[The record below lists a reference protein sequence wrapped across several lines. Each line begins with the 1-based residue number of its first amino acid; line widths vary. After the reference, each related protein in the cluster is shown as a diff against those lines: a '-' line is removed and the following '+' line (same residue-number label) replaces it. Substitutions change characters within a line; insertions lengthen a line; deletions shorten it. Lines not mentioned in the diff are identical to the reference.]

1 MYFLKK
7 LLSLSGNAASK
18 KFQDQEKPFL
28 DHLEDLRGTLF
39 KTILTLVIS
48 TVVAFVFYK
57 ELIEIVK
64 YPIIKANEGG
74 SADFDTSLSV
84 FSPVE
89 GFMSVIKICLYAGLI
104 SSFPLLLY
112 FIGEFVIPGL
122 NKKERKL
129 IIPVVFASFLLFA
142 TGVLFA
148 YFVVIPRALEFFY
161 TFNSGVAITTDLRF
175 KYTVSFVTMLCL
187 VFGLCFELPV
197 VVLTLVKLGLLD
209 SKMMRATRSYAIVAM
224 FVLAAV
230 ITPTPDIFTMS
241 LLAGPMVLLYEIC
254 IWLAWFMERKEAKR
268 ETAEKERER
277 ELLIAQIKAEKET
290 QEKEGNS
297 ASKPSEETETLEYDP
312 DNAVVYEDQNSDTAE
327 TSEESAAFDEYHSGL
342 DEHSE
347 PIDPKSDAVWG
358 YSDEAKG
365 GTVPEEAETYH
376 DDHGHHDDHGYYSDG
391 YYSGPTEELKR
402 ILHEELRE
410 DIKQEIIQEIKLEI
424 KNELKEELLKEFSDT
439 KNQEDSDQNN

>member
-7 LLSLSGNAASK
+7 LLSIGGNAASK

-39 KTILTLVIS
+39 KIISTLVIS
-48 TVVAFVFYK
+48 TIVAFVFYK
-57 ELIEIVK
+57 DLIEVVK
-64 YPIIKANEGG
+64 YPIIQANAGG
-74 SADFDTSLSV
+74 NADFDTSLSV

-89 GFMSVIKICLYAGLI
+89 GFMSVIKICLYTGLI
-104 SSFPLLLY
+104 ASFPLLLY
-112 FIGEFVIPGL
+112 FIGEFIIPGL
-122 NKKERKL
+122 NQKERKL
-129 IIPVVFASFLLFA
+129 IIPVVFASFILFA

-161 TFNSGVAITTDLRF
+161 TFNSGVEISTDLRF

-254 IWLAWFMERKEAKR
+254 IWLAWFMERKEAKK
-268 ETAEKERER
+268 EAAEKERER
-277 ELLIAQIKAEKET
+277 QLLIKQIQAEKEA

-297 ASKPSEETETLEYDP
+297 TRDSESTGPLEYDP
-312 DNAVVYEDQNSDTAE
+312 DNAVIYEDQNSDTVE

-342 DEHSE
+342 EEQSE
-347 PIDPKSDAVWG
+347 TVDPQSDAVWG

-365 GTVPEEAETYH
+365 GSVPEDYDTYH
-376 DDHGHHDDHGYYSDG
+376 GDHGYHDDHGYYSDG

-402 ILHEELRE
+402 ILREELRE
-410 DIKQEIIQEIKLEI
+410 EIKQEIIQEIKLEL
-424 KNELKEELLKEFSDT
+424 KTELKEELIKELSDI
-439 KNQEDSDQNN
+439 NEDQNPSSKS

>member
-7 LLSLSGNAASK
+7 LLSIGGNAASK

-39 KTILTLVIS
+39 KTISTLVIS
-48 TVVAFVFYK
+48 TIVAFVFYK
-57 ELIEIVK
+57 DLIEVVK
-64 YPIIKANEGG
+64 YPIIKANAGG
-74 SADFDTSLSV
+74 NADFDTSLSV

-89 GFMSVIKICLYAGLI
+89 GFMSVIKICLYTGLI
-104 SSFPLLLY
+104 ASFPLLLS
-112 FIGEFVIPGL
+112 FIGEFIIPGL
-122 NKKERKL
+122 NQKERKL
-129 IIPVVFASFLLFA
+129 IIPVVFASFILFA

-161 TFNSGVAITTDLRF
+161 TFNSGVEISTDLRF

-254 IWLAWFMERKEAKR
+254 IWLAWFMERKEAKK
-268 ETAEKERER
+268 EAAEKERER
-277 ELLIAQIKAEKET
+277 QLLIKQIQSEKEA
-290 QEKEGNS
+290 QKKEGNS
-297 ASKPSEETETLEYDP
+297 TKDSESTGPLEYDP
-312 DNAVVYEDQNSDTAE
+312 DNACLLY
-327 TSEESAAFDEYHSGL
+327 TSPSPRD
-342 DEHSE
+342 
-347 PIDPKSDAVWG
+347 
-358 YSDEAKG
+358 
-365 GTVPEEAETYH
+365 
-376 DDHGHHDDHGYYSDG
+376 
-391 YYSGPTEELKR
+391 
-402 ILHEELRE
+402 
-410 DIKQEIIQEIKLEI
+410 
-424 KNELKEELLKEFSDT
+424 
-439 KNQEDSDQNN
+439 

>member
-7 LLSLSGNAASK
+7 LLSIGGNAASK

-39 KTILTLVIS
+39 KTISTLVIA
-48 TVVAFVFYK
+48 TIVAFVFYK
-57 ELIEIVK
+57 DLIEVVK
-64 YPIIKANEGG
+64 YPIIKANAGG
-74 SADFDTSLSV
+74 NADFDTSLSV

-89 GFMSVIKICLYAGLI
+89 GFMSVIKICLYTGLI
-104 SSFPLLLY
+104 ASFPLLLY
-112 FIGEFVIPGL
+112 FIGEFIIPGL
-122 NKKERKL
+122 NQKERKL
-129 IIPVVFASFLLFA
+129 IIPVVFASFILFA

-161 TFNSGVAITTDLRF
+161 TFNSGVEISTDLRF

-254 IWLAWFMERKEAKR
+254 IWLAWFMERKEAKK
-268 ETAEKERER
+268 EAAEKERER
-277 ELLIAQIKAEKET
+277 QLLIKQIQAEKEA
-290 QEKEGNS
+290 QKKEGNS
-297 ASKPSEETETLEYDP
+297 TKDSESTGPLEYDP
-312 DNAVVYEDQNSDTAE
+312 DNAVIYEDQNSDTVE

-342 DEHSE
+342 EEQSE
-347 PIDPKSDAVWG
+347 TVDPQSDAVWG

-365 GTVPEEAETYH
+365 GSVPEDYDTY
-376 DDHGHHDDHGYYSDG
+376 HDDHGYYSDG

-424 KNELKEELLKEFSDT
+424 KNELKEELLKEFSDP
-439 KNQEDSDQNN
+439 KKEEEIDQSN